1 MFPCVCSVIISTI
14 DTSCNDALRM
24 GKETGGGEG
33 KKRKKKESQVVLGD
47 IAIVHRHHPGQIAP
61 AHGKGERSACR
72 ILLVVKD
79 LCE

>member
-1 MFPCVCSVIISTI
+1 
-14 DTSCNDALRM
+14 M
-24 GKETGGGEG
+24 GGRGE
-33 KKRKKKESQVVLGD
+33 KREKKKKESQVVLGD

>member
-1 MFPCVCSVIISTI
+1 
-14 DTSCNDALRM
+14 M
-24 GKETGGGEG
+24 GKETGGER
-33 KKRKKKESQVVLGD
+33 KKRRKKKKESQVVLGD

-61 AHGKGERSACR
+61 THGKGRSACR